1 MKRKLF
7 ALMSVFM
14 VGLTLAGC
22 GKKENTDNNSTE
34 SIKDTQTESDIASES
49 MSLADM
55 EGSTPTV
62 YGDLK
67 LEEWV
72 SIEGAYKG
80 IDLTLTK
87 KSEVTD
93 EDALNIMLST
103 YNQVAE
109 NASPQNTVV
118 DNGETV
124 NIDFS
129 GVMEGETE
137 PFEGGTAQGYNL
149 GIGSGSFIA
158 GFEEGL
164 IGVNVGD
171 TVDLHLNFPDPYE
184 PNPDLSGAP
193 VIFTVKVNFIHAQT
207 KEDMLDEEIERF
219 TDGEYK
225 DVDSFLNYCKEYL
238 LAAADYNYTAAREE
252 AVVNALESIA
262 TVNTFYGDMLDRY
275 TERITNNINSDA
287 ASYGLDADTYCAYMM
302 GLDAATY
309 IRLSAET
316 STKQSMIM
324 MSVAKAENIT
334 VSDEEIDAKIASMKQ
349 EGTES
354 VLEDYDR
361 EEIREYLL
369 FQKVVEFVIENA
381 NVTWAE

>member
-324 MSVAKAENIT
+324 MAVAKAENIT

-349 EGTES
+349 EGTEA

-361 EEIREYLL
+361 EEIKEYLL

>member
-287 ASYGLDADTYCAYMM
+287 ASYGMDADTYCAYMM

>member
-118 DNGETV
+118 DNGGTV

-381 NVTWAE
+381 NVTCAE

>member
-34 SIKDTQTESDIASES
+34 STMDTLTESDIASES

-93 EDALNIMLST
+93 EDALKIMLST
-103 YNQVAE
+103 YNQVAK
-109 NASPQNTVV
+109 NASPDNTVV
-118 DNGETV
+118 DDGETV

-171 TVDLHLNFPDPYE
+171 TVDLHLNFPDPYD

-207 KEDMLDEEIERF
+207 KEDMLDEEIESF

-324 MSVAKAENIT
+324 MAVAKAENIT
-334 VSDEEIDAKIASMKQ
+334 VSDEEIDAKIASMKE
-349 EGTES
+349 EGTEA